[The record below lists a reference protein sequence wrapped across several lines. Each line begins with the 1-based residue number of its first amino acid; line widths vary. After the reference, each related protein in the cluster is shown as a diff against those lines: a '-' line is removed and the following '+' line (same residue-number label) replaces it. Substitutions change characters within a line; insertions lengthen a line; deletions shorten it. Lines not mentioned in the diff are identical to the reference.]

1 MLNEQLNYV
10 KDLLE
15 TQRSD
20 MERIWVSEEIDLVI
34 KAFEH
39 EIKDDITQLFQV
51 GDIFNRKIILNLLR
65 NNFII
70 LDHTYIQHIQ

>member
-1 MLNEQLNYV
+1 
-10 KDLLE
+10 
-15 TQRSD
+15 